1 MVASTQA
8 FFLVGG
14 GASFPAGM
22 PNHNAG
28 GGMYPE
34 GAPAIIWGQGTPA
47 DFAPF
52 TLCNK
57 GSLYMEVNNTDDT
70 TALWMKVDEALGV
83 DDWTRVFAEDHA
95 LIDTNDLAAAAA
107 IVTGQIA
114 AATLTVEDFETN
126 ALSNIST
133 SILVDISAAASETI
147 PLYAV
152 AALTITSIELIAQ
165 EAFGASTG
173 PGDITI
179 GTASAGAE
187 ILAATGYT
195 ASLASGANQS
205 LTSGIVS
212 GAVGADG
219 SVFQSHDTATSDAG
233 TYFCQY
239 LWDFNS

>member
-1 MVASTQA
+1 MAASAQA

-22 PNHNAG
+22 PNHSAG

-34 GAPAIIWGQGTPA
+34 GAPAILWGQGTPGSI
-47 DFAPF
+47 APF
-52 TLCNK
+52 TLVNK

-70 TALWMKVDEALGV
+70 TALWMKVDEAIAV
-83 DDWTRVFAEDHA
+83 DDWTRVFVEGGA
-95 LIDTNDLAAAAA
+95 LIDGSDLAA
-107 IVTGQIA
+107 G
-114 AATLTVEDFETN
+114 ATVKVEDLETN
-126 ALSNIST
+126 ARTNVNT
-133 SILVDISAAASETI
+133 SILIDLSATASETI

-152 AALTITSIELIAQ
+152 AALTITAIDLIVQ
-165 EAFGASTG
+165 EAFASSTG

-187 ILAATGYT
+187 ILAATAYT

-212 GAVGADG
+212 GAVAADG
-219 SVFQSHDTATSDAG
+219 SVFQSHDEATGDTG

-239 LWDFNS
+239 LWDFDS